1 MSLKTFAIKK
11 SFLSSSLKSSPEL
24 TAAVITGKA
33 IKTALKTGTKS
44 ELNTKTASKINETA
58 GTERIKESGKAINA
72 LKSGKIPERTPAII
86 PKKTEIKNPAKTR
99 SEEKSVLCQNSCVAH
114 SSKSLKTVAVNVGKT
129 RGVFARTAK
138 ICHKNAKVRIEI
150 KFTVFLFILEKNK
163 NRRQEVFLRL
173 TAEIPAKKQKE
184 LIRFAFLP
192 SANPA
197 R

>member
-1 MSLKTFAIKK
+1 MSSA
-11 SFLSSSLKSSPEL
+11 LKSSPEL

-33 IKTALKTGTKS
+33 IKTALKIGTRS

-72 LKSGKIPERTPAII
+72 LKSGKIPERTPAVI
-86 PKKTEIKNPAKTR
+86 PKKTEIKKPAKTR
-99 SEEKSVLCQNSCVAH
+99 SEEKSVLCQKSRVAH
-114 SSKSLKTVAVNVGKT
+114 SSKNLEIVAVNVGKT
-129 RGVFARTAK
+129 RGFFARTAQ
-138 ICHKNAKVRIEI
+138 ICHKNAKLRIEI

-173 TAEIPAKKQKE
+173 TAEIPVKKQKE
-184 LIRFAFLP
+184 LIQSAFLP